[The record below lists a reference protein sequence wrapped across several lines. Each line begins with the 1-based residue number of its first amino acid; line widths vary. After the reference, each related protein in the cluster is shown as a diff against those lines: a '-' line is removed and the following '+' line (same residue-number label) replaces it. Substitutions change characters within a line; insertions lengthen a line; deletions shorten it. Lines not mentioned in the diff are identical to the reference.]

1 MNIAV
6 VIPCYK
12 VRNEVFDVIEKIPDY
27 VSSII
32 CVDDACPQKTGKHII
47 ENCKNQKVIVIF
59 HEKNKGVGGATKT
72 GYKKALQLKSE
83 IIVKVDG
90 DGQMDPGLIKDLIE
104 PIILK
109 KANYVKGNR
118 FYSYEDIK
126 EMPPIRLIGNSI
138 LSFVNKIVSGY
149 WSIMDPTN
157 GFTAISLSSLDKLNL
172 DKIADDYFFES
183 DMLFRLNINRVIIAE
198 FPMKSE
204 YLNHNSSLVISK
216 VVKSFPLRYIN
227 RFLKR
232 IIYTYYLRD
241 FSMGSIYPFISLIS
255 LAFGII
261 EGSFVWR
268 KSILTGIPATSGT
281 VMLAALPVIL
291 GVQTLLSFLQIDINN
306 EPKNK

>member
-1 MNIAV
+1 
-6 VIPCYK
+6 
-12 VRNEVFDVIEKIPDY
+12 
-27 VSSII
+27 
-32 CVDDACPQKTGKHII
+32 
-47 ENCKNQKVIVIF
+47 
-59 HEKNKGVGGATKT
+59 
-72 GYKKALQLKSE
+72 
-83 IIVKVDG
+83 
-90 DGQMDPGLIKDLIE
+90 
-104 PIILK
+104 
-109 KANYVKGNR
+109 
-118 FYSYEDIK
+118 
-126 EMPPIRLIGNSI
+126 
-138 LSFVNKIVSGY
+138 VNKIVSGY

-241 FSMGSIYPFISLIS
+241 FSMGSIYLFISLIS